1 MYPRGICYGAVSQSV
16 RPSVT
21 SQYCIE
27 TAEEIVVNQ
36 RYVHR
41 DLGPYYNER
50 LIRARVPSIE

>member
-1 MYPRGICYGAVSQSV
+1 MALSVSPSV

-27 TAEEIVVNQ
+27 TAEEIVVNPNQ

-50 LIRARVPSIE
+50 LIRARMASIE